1 MYIVIEMTANRT
13 DPQGYGGFVKIH
25 SDLTSGS
32 LHEQEFADV
41 YHEVCKLLGVE
52 QAKMIHTMG
61 VYGASNAGMAYE
73 DVKSDGEVQLFTEFQ
88 DRRRVWIFEVPAE

>member
-13 DPQGYGGFVKIH
+13 DPNGYGAFVKIH
-25 SDLTSGS
+25 RMSDS
-32 LHEQEFADV
+32 LHRQEFEDV

-61 VYGASNAGMAYE
+61 IAGASNVGMAFE
-73 DVKSDGEVQLFTEFQ
+73 DMQSDGEVQLFAEFR
-88 DRRRVWIFEVPAE
+88 DRRRVWIFEMTQE